1 MKLRNYILLSISTL
15 TLAGCTSED
24 INNTPDEERIPLRLE
39 ATLSGDRPVTRAEG
53 SKFADDDEL
62 WSYVEHVSGTNPYT
76 SVQGK
81 LVNFTYATE
90 STAMYWDD
98 FSKSTK
104 SGTEDL
110 RTSGHGLRSKYGYCY
125 NGTKVAENALNQQD
139 GIITWNTTAD
149 QSKAVDLKKNDLLW
163 SNTQAPISYNHA
175 KDIHGT
181 LKVPF
186 THAMSKFTVVLV
198 AGDGFKAEDLDKA
211 TVTLSGMNETGTFSA
226 PDATVS
232 NTSGSISVKMYGND
246 KTILEGDKPYRSY
259 EAVVVPL
266 TQLTSGYLLATI
278 ENMSGNKYEVN
289 LSDAIIKSW
298 DSNSTTS
305 LTTKSGINYKLT
317 VTLNKQAVGVVAS
330 LAAWSDVSATGTG
343 EIMFTADVKG
353 INKDNDGLTD
363 GDSFTLWKTAG
374 LTETDIANADKTTV
388 SYNGSE
394 FTYGSKLY
402 WNSASDV
409 SYFRALAKKTTKIE
423 AVTVATADQGTD
435 LLWGTT
441 AAHKGYSTDYDATNP
456 DNNIV
461 DTYDEGAAIK
471 PRTGAVP
478 LIFKHAMSKV
488 QVNLITNDGT
498 DAAVDLCKATIAMS
512 NLYTNGTIAI
522 ADGVITVPEGSTKS
536 TVTMSSETIM
546 VPQTIDAQAKL
557 VINLNDNTDPEKST
571 TYSLLLNTCTCK
583 VNEVDTPISIWESGK
598 SYIYTITINKE
609 VVKFRVLV
617 QDWTPTTGSGN
628 ATLDWD

>member
-1 MKLRNYILLSISTL
+1 MKLKNYILLTISTL

-24 INNTPDEERIPLRLE
+24 ITNTPDDERIPLRLE

-98 FSKSTK
+98 FSKSTE
-104 SGTEDL
+104 SGSEDL
-110 RTSGHGLRSKYGYCY
+110 RTKGHGLRSKYGYCY
-125 NGTKVAENALNQQD
+125 NGTDVEKNALNQQD
-139 GIITWNTTAD
+139 GIITWTTTAD

-175 KDIHGT
+175 KDAHGT
-181 LKVPF
+181 LNVPF

-226 PDATVS
+226 PDTTVS

-246 KTILEGDKPYRSY
+246 KTILQGDKPYRSY

-305 LTTKSGINYKLT
+305 LTTQSGINYKLT

-330 LAAWSDVSATGTG
+330 LASWSDVSATGIG

-353 INKDNDGLTD
+353 INKDNDGLMD

-374 LTETDIANADKTTV
+374 LTETDITNADKTTV
-388 SYNGSE
+388 TYNGSE
-394 FTYGSKLY
+394 FTYDSKLY
-402 WNSASDV
+402 WNSATDV

-423 AVTVATADQGTD
+423 TVAATSVDQGTD

-441 AAHKGYSTDYDATNP
+441 AAHKGYSTDYNASNP
-456 DNNIV
+456 DNIVV

-498 DAAVDLCKATIAMS
+498 DAAVDLSKAA
-512 NLYTNGTIAI
+512 
-522 ADGVITVPEGSTKS
+522 
-536 TVTMSSETIM
+536 VTMTSVYDNGIIDIASGGVSKGTSKNTITINGETLM
-546 VPQTIDAQAKL
+546 VPQEIDSNAKL
-557 VINLNDNTDPEKST
+557 IINLNDNTSEPEKST

-583 VNEVDTPISIWESGK
+583 VNEVDIPISIWESGK

-617 QDWTPTTGSGN
+617 QDWDKKTGSGN